1 MNISL
6 RERKKNGNKGNRAC
20 FEENGDKVLYIVFEG
35 WTSREKRKKVL
46 RVVSI
51 ILQHLDK
58 ARSLFGDLN
67 TTSGTEDTLD
77 VTVDGELTGSDTTD
91 HEETGTDTGVR
102 ATETELL
109 GDLDEAGDSALA
121 GSALGLVDLGQHG
134 VGGLGD
140 NGGGETG
147 DKTGAQVDGGLATG
161 GEGALVNGL
170 VDGLGDLLENDELGH
185 GVGDPGGRTC

>member
-1 MNISL
+1 METKETELVLKKMETKYCTSYL
-6 RERKKNGNKGNRAC
+6 RDGQAAKK
-20 FEENGDKVLYIVFEG
+20 E
-35 WTSREKRKKVL
+35 KKVL
-46 RVVSI
+46 MVVSI

-109 GDLDEAGDSALA
+109 GDLDEAGDSALT

-140 NGGGETG
+140 DGGGETG